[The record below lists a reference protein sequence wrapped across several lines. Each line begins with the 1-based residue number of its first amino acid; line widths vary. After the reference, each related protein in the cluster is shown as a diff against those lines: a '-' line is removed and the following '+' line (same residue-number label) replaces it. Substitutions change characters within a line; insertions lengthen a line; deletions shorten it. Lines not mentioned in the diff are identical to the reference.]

1 MTRNYSSSR
10 AFSRAQHRWDS
21 MTPDDDP
28 PTCDG
33 HEGRYHS
40 RRVCD
45 DTATVE
51 TDDGDFFCEACYSA
65 RSLDSDRE
73 HGLLDAGR
81 FEILAIL
88 RGRVLSLRR
97 QVDLLDLCDLSET
110 WAGFAAIESEATQ
123 LDESVAE
130 ASPSVADEDWLD
142 EVGDL
147 LQALSEAVNE
157 VEHDLDQMIGEGWAD
172 PLYEEAVQ
180 VSLESN
186 VLPTLRES
194 LDTVLR
200 FCEEWSA

>member
-1 MTRNYSSSR
+1 MTMSRRQQR

-45 DTATVE
+45 ATATVE
-51 TDDGDFFCEACYSA
+51 TDDGDLFCEACHSA

-73 HGLLDAGR
+73 NGLLDAGR
-81 FEILAIL
+81 GELVSVVRSGA
-88 RGRVLSLRR
+88 LSLRR
-97 QVDLLDLCDLSET
+97 QVELLDLCDLSET
-110 WAGFAAIESEATQ
+110 WAGFAVIESEANR

-130 ASPSVADEDWLD
+130 ASPDVADEDWAD

-157 VEHDLDQMIGEGWAD
+157 VEHDLDQMIGEGWAY
-172 PLYEEAVQ
+172 PTYEEAVR
-180 VSLESN
+180 VSLESD

-194 LDTVLR
+194 LDDMIR
-200 FCEEWSA
+200 FCEEWSR